1 MISSTIRIFGAM
13 KLNELLLNIYIWR
26 VFLFG
31 AIAVLAVKAKTAKL
45 LDSEIQLRIQ
55 LHNTVELQ

>member
-1 MISSTIRIFGAM
+1 MQ
-13 KLNELLLNIYIWR
+13 LNELLLNTYIWH

-55 LHNTVELQ
+55 LHNA

>member
-1 MISSTIRIFGAM
+1 MQ
-13 KLNELLLNIYIWR
+13 LNELLLNIYIWR

-45 LDSEIQLRIQ
+45 LDSEI
-55 LHNTVELQ
+55 